1 MDKSLKQYHLVNNAI
16 GWLIGIIAC
25 AVYIMTAEA
34 TASWWDCGEYIATAF
49 KVQVGHPPGAPTF
62 QIFGRLFSLFTDPY
76 HAAFAV
82 NVMSAVASGLGI
94 MFLYW
99 TITLLGKKLIKPEE
113 LALNNSKVWAVFGS
127 GVVGAL
133 AYTFTDTYWFSAVEG
148 EVYAMSSFFT
158 AVVFWAIL
166 KWEEQADDK
175 HSLRWLILISFL
187 VGMAIGV
194 HLLNLLTIPAIVYVV
209 YFKKYPKTTLKGF
222 AISGLISLVIL
233 AAVLWGV
240 IPGIVNLSCDFDV
253 FFVNKLHLGFNSGTV
268 VFFLLIALFIVWGV
282 WNNSHFTRPGKT
294 VNIIVISVIF
304 VLLFAAKVGAGTF
317 SFGFFVVLVLLGV
330 VSYFIVKGKNREVT
344 NAALMSL
351 LLLVVGYSTFF
362 ILVIRANTNT
372 PLNENAPKDAV
383 AMRAYLGR
391 EQYGSTPLL
400 TGPYYTAGNPI
411 DSKNDYA
418 KYIRTTDAE
427 GRDYYKVASYAQEFI
442 FNENHTG
449 FFPRMYSADNSG
461 GRQHPLYYRYW
472 AGDPPVGQKPTF
484 AQNMTF
490 FHRYQMGWM
499 YWRYFM
505 WNFAGRQND
514 IQGHHFDDNKG
525 MQDVHYP
532 TVNVTDGNWICGIDY
547 VDEARLGSQKNLPDT
562 LANNKAR
569 NKYYMLPLL
578 LGMLGLIYHC
588 IKNRKDAF
596 VVFLMF
602 FMTGL
607 AIAIYLNMP
616 PRQPRERDYA
626 FVGSFYFFSVWI
638 GLGVY
643 ALYDWLST
651 KFEKK
656 ERNGYLIA
664 GALCVLLG
672 FLFNGAAFILT
683 LIGVVLL
690 IVSVVR
696 LPKAVAMPLAF
707 VLSMS
712 VPVILGAENWDD
724 HDRSQKTAARDFAK
738 NYLGLADKNS
748 VVITFG
754 DNDTFPL
761 WYNQDTEGVR
771 TDARVCNLSYLNTDW
786 YIDQMIRPAYDSP
799 SLPINWSRLE
809 YCSGTNEYV
818 KVDRHIR
825 SAIELLRKQYPAEV
839 KELFGEDPYELK
851 NVLKYWVRDHR
862 SDELKQRQKAAIE
875 LAYNQIEEI
884 KNDYYYELESDLHV
898 IPTDT
903 VYLTIDKEAVRKSGM
918 KIQGDSIP
926 DRMVISLKGLG
937 GLDKSKLMMLELLAN
952 ANWTRPIY
960 VAYTVGQENYMNLGD
975 NFVQEGLANRIT
987 PFTTNIDDQ
996 PLPHM
1001 TNFDT
1006 EKTYD
1011 NVMNRYKFGGI
1022 DKPGIYLDETVMR
1035 MCYTH
1040 RRLMV
1045 KLATNLIDEGDNDKA
1060 AKVLEKCDKEIPS
1073 YNVPHDFQSGSID
1086 MARCYAKLGN
1096 TKKAKEVL
1104 EALWKNSDQ
1113 SMTFYNSLP
1122 PYLFPSCTSSSQFHM
1137 FYVMRHLIDIASSCD
1152 MNLAEQY
1159 DQKLGEHIDTYLSKG
1174 GPLPQ

>member
-1 MDKSLKQYHLVNNAI
+1 MDKTLKQYHLMNNAI

-34 TASWWDCGEYIATAF
+34 TASWWDCGEYVATAF

-62 QIFGRLFSLFTDPY
+62 QIIGRLFSLFTDPY

-113 LALNNSKVWAVFGS
+113 LALNNTKVWAVFAS

-209 YFKKYPKTTLKGF
+209 YFKKYPQTTVKGF
-222 AISGLISLVIL
+222 IVSGVISLVIL

-282 WNNSHFTRPGKT
+282 WNNSHFQRPGRI
-294 VNIIVISVIF
+294 VNIIVLAVIF
-304 VLLFAAKVGAGTF
+304 ALLLFAKIGAGSF
-317 SFGFFVVLVLLGV
+317 SFGYFVVLVLLGV
-330 VSYFIVKGKNREVT
+330 AAYFIVKGKKPEIT
-344 NAALMSL
+344 NAALMSF
-351 LLLVVGYSTFF
+351 LLLVIGYSTFF

-391 EQYGSTPLL
+391 EQYGQTPLL
-400 TGPYYTAGNPI
+400 TGPYYTAGNP
-411 DSKNDYA
+411 NNVEYDYA
-418 KYIRTTDAE
+418 KYVRTKDSE
-427 GRDYYKVASYAQEFI
+427 GRDYYKVASYAQEYVY
-442 FNENHTG
+442 NENHTG
-449 FFPRMYSADNSG
+449 FFPRMYSPDNS
-461 GRQHPLYYRYW
+461 RQHPLYYRFW
-472 AGDPPVGQKPTF
+472 AGEPPVGEKPTF

-514 IQGHHFDDNKG
+514 IQGHHFDDNTG
-525 MQDVHYP
+525 LQGIHYP
-532 TVNVTDGNWICGIDY
+532 TVNVTDGNWICGINY
-547 VDEARLGSQKNLPDT
+547 VDEQRLGPQDNLPDV

-569 NKYYMLPLL
+569 NRYYMLPLL
-578 LGMLGLIYHC
+578 LGMLGLIFHC
-588 IKNRKDAF
+588 IKSRKDAF
-596 VVFLMF
+596 VVLIMF

-638 GLGVY
+638 GLGVL
-643 ALYDWLST
+643 ALYEWLST
-651 KFEKK
+651 KVEKK
-656 ERNGYLIA
+656 QRNGWLIA
-664 GALCVLLG
+664 GAACLLLG
-672 FLFNGAAFILT
+672 LLFNGAAFVLAM
-683 LIGVVLL
+683 IGVVLL
-690 IVSVVR
+690 IVSVVK
-696 LPKAVAMPLAF
+696 LPKSVALPLAF

-738 NYLGLADKNS
+738 NYLGLAGKNG

-761 WYNQDTEGVR
+761 WYIQEVENWR
-771 TDARVCNLSYLNTDW
+771 TDIRILNYTLSGMHWYVEQLYNKLYESEALPFTFPKELYGLGHEIYVYNPDGPRMEVTDAL
-786 YIDQMIRPAYDSP
+786 Q
-799 SLPINWSRLE
+799 
-809 YCSGTNEYV
+809 TV
-818 KVDRHIR
+818 VDN
-825 SAIELLRKQYPAEV
+825 RKQY
-839 KELFGEDPYELK
+839 
-851 NVLKYWVRDHR
+851 VRRDR
-862 SDELKQRQKAAIE
+862 GADSVVYLPTNKFKITLNKAK
-875 LAYNQIEEI
+875 LI
-884 KNDYYYELESDLHV
+884 KNGIITAEQ
-898 IPTDT
+898 
-903 VYLTIDKEAVRKSGM
+903 A
-918 KIQGDSIP
+918 DSIP
-926 DRMVISLKGLG
+926 DYIAFDVNIPRRGYLMRNEM
-937 GLDKSKLMMLELLAN
+937 MMLDFLGTNRFE
-952 ANWTRPIY
+952 RPVYIMNTSYISEVYPVVNNYSIDDGMLSMLVPYPVNRGGYNYTDRTADYFINGIKNDDGTYTPLQWGNLNKDIY
-960 VAYTVGQENYMNLGD
+960 VDPISKNMGD
-975 NFVQEGLANRIT
+975 VQR
-987 PFTTNIDDQ
+987 Q
-996 PLPHM
+996 
-1001 TNFDT
+1001 
-1006 EKTYD
+1006 
-1011 NVMNRYKFGGI
+1011 
-1022 DKPGIYLDETVMR
+1022 
-1035 MCYTH
+1035 
-1040 RRLMV
+1040 
-1045 KLATNLIDEGDNDKA
+1045 
-1060 AKVLEKCDKEIPS
+1060 
-1073 YNVPHDFQSGSID
+1073 
-1086 MARCYAKLGN
+1086 
-1096 TKKAKEVL
+1096 
-1104 EALWKNSDQ
+1104 
-1113 SMTFYNSLP
+1113 TFILLSL
-1122 PYLFPSCTSSSQFHM
+1122 Q
-1137 FYVMRHLIDIASSCD
+1137 V
-1152 MNLAEQY
+1152 Q
-1159 DQKLGEHIDTYLSKG
+1159 
-1174 GPLPQ
+1174 

>member
-1 MDKSLKQYHLVNNAI
+1 MDKTLKQYHLMNNAI
-16 GWLIGIIAC
+16 GWVIGIIAC

-34 TASWWDCGEYIATAF
+34 TASWWDCGEYIATAY

-62 QIFGRLFSLFTDPY
+62 QILGRLFCLFTDPY

-94 MFLYW
+94 MFLFW
-99 TITLLGKKLIKPEE
+99 TITLLGKKLLKPEE
-113 LALNNSKVWAVFGS
+113 LALNNTKVWAVFGA
-127 GVVGAL
+127 GIVGAL

-166 KWEEQADDK
+166 KWEEQSDDR

-222 AISGLISLVIL
+222 IVSGVISLVIL
-233 AAVLWGV
+233 ALVLWGV

-253 FFVNKLHLGFNSGTV
+253 FFVNKLHLGFNTGTV
-268 VFFLLIALFIVWGV
+268 VFFLLVALFIVWGV
-282 WNNSHFTRPGKT
+282 WNNSHFQRPGKT
-294 VNIIVISVIF
+294 VNIIVLAVIF
-304 VLLFAAKVGAGTF
+304 ALLFFAKIGAGTF
-317 SFGFFVVLVLLGV
+317 SFGYFIVLVALGAA
-330 VSYFIVKGKNREVT
+330 SWFIVKGKNRQVT

-351 LLLVVGYSTFF
+351 LMLVVGYSTFF

-391 EQYGSTPLL
+391 EQYGQTPLL

-411 DSKNDYA
+411 SSENDYA
-418 KYIRTTDAE
+418 KYIRSTDSE
-427 GRDYYKVASYAQEFI
+427 GRDFYKVASYAQTYKY
-442 FNENHTG
+442 NEAHTG
-449 FFPRMYSADNSG
+449 VFPRMYSADNS
-461 GRQHPLYYRYW
+461 RQHPQYYRYW
-472 AGDPPVGQKPTF
+472 AGEPPVGQKPTF

-514 IQGHHFDDNKG
+514 IQGHHFDDNTG
-525 MQDVHYP
+525 MQGVHYP
-532 TVNVTDGNWICGIDY
+532 TVNYTDGNWISGINY
-547 VDEARLGSQKNLPDT
+547 VDEERLGPQDNLPDA

-643 ALYDWLST
+643 ALYDWLTT

-656 ERNGYLIA
+656 ERNYYLIA
-664 GALCVLLG
+664 GAACVLLG
-672 FLFNGAAFILT
+672 LVFNGAAFILT
-683 LIGVVLL
+683 MIGTVLL
-690 IVSVVR
+690 VVGLVR
-696 LPKAVAMPLAF
+696 LPKAVALPVAF

-712 VPVILGAENWDD
+712 VPVILCAENWDD

-738 NYLGLADKNS
+738 NYLGLADKNGI
-748 VVITFG
+748 VITFG

-761 WYNQDTEGVR
+761 WYIQEVEGWR
-771 TDARVCNLSYLNTDW
+771 TDIRIYNYTLSGMHW
-786 YIDQMIRPAYDSP
+786 YIEQLYNKLYESDPLPFTLPKDMYGLGHEVFVYNPDGARMEVTEALQMVA
-799 SLPINWSRLE
+799 N
-809 YCSGTNEYV
+809 N
-818 KVDRHIR
+818 
-825 SAIELLRKQYPAEV
+825 RKQYVRAERGDSVVYLPTNKFKITLDKPKLVANGIITAAQADTIPDFVAFDINLPRRGYLMRNEMAMLDFLGTNRFERSVSIMNPGYIRDVFPVVDRYSIEDGMLSLLVPYPADDSQGRYSERTADYLLNGIKNADGTYTPLQWGNLDKDIYV
-839 KELFGEDPYELK
+839 DPISK
-851 NVLKYWVRDHR
+851 NMGDV
-862 SDELKQRQKAAIE
+862 QRQSYVLLSDQLLREGDTTGARKALDIREKFFPKSNFPNDRFALMMVYAYSHVGDQVKAYDILCDVFE
-875 LAYNQIEEI
+875 YYTQQLAYVKQF
-884 KNDYYYELESDLHV
+884 
-898 IPTDT
+898 PA
-903 VYLTIDKEAVRKSGM
+903 DKSYGVE
-918 KIQGDSIP
+918 
-926 DRMVISLKGLG
+926 RMVADASYFLYQVVGLCNHSMSRNPFDNRPEVALTESGAEAFAQSSQQNADRLKAIQ
-937 GLDKSKLMMLELLAN
+937 DFAN
-952 ANWTRPIY
+952 GPVYQN
-960 VAYTVGQENYMNLGD
+960 
-975 NFVQEGLANRIT
+975 
-987 PFTTNIDDQ
+987 
-996 PLPHM
+996 
-1001 TNFDT
+1001 
-1006 EKTYD
+1006 
-1011 NVMNRYKFGGI
+1011 
-1022 DKPGIYLDETVMR
+1022 
-1035 MCYTH
+1035 
-1040 RRLMV
+1040 
-1045 KLATNLIDEGDNDKA
+1045 
-1060 AKVLEKCDKEIPS
+1060 
-1073 YNVPHDFQSGSID
+1073 
-1086 MARCYAKLGN
+1086 
-1096 TKKAKEVL
+1096 EVL
-1104 EALWKNSDQ
+1104 PLVEN
-1113 SMTFYNSLP
+1113 
-1122 PYLFPSCTSSSQFHM
+1122 
-1137 FYVMRHLIDIASSCD
+1137 MR
-1152 MNLAEQY
+1152 
-1159 DQKLGEHIDTYLSKG
+1159 
-1174 GPLPQ
+1174 

>member
-1 MDKSLKQYHLVNNAI
+1 MDKTLKQYHLVNNAM

-34 TASWWDCGEYIATAF
+34 TASWWDCGEYIATAY

-62 QIFGRLFSLFTDPY
+62 QILGRLFSLFTDPY

-99 TITLLGKKLIKPEE
+99 TITLLGKKLLKPEE
-113 LALNNSKVWAVFGS
+113 ITLGNTKVWAVFAA

-166 KWEEQADDK
+166 KWEEQSDDR

-209 YFKKYPKTTLKGF
+209 YFKKYPKTTVKGF
-222 AISGLISLVIL
+222 IVSGVISLVIL

-268 VFFLLIALFIVWGV
+268 VFFLLVALFIAWGV
-282 WNNSHFTRPGKT
+282 WNNSHFKRPSKT
-294 VNIIVISVIF
+294 VNIIVIAVIF
-304 VLLFAAKVGAGTF
+304 AFLFFAKIGAGSF
-317 SFGFFVVLVLLGV
+317 SFGYFVVLLALAAATW
-330 VSYFIVKGKNREVT
+330 YILKGKNHVVT

-351 LLLVVGYSTFF
+351 LMLVVGYSTFF

-391 EQYGSTPLL
+391 EQYGSTPLFS
-400 TGPYYTAGNPI
+400 GPYYTAGNPI
-411 DSKNDYA
+411 DAKNDYA
-418 KYIRTTDAE
+418 KYIRSKDGE
-427 GRDYYKVASYAQEFI
+427 GRDYYKVASYAQEFVY
-442 FNENHTG
+442 NENHTG
-449 FFPRMYSADNSG
+449 VFPRMYSNSNDG
-461 GRQHPLYYRYW
+461 SRQHPLYYRYW

-514 IQGHHFDDNKG
+514 IQGHHFDDNTG
-525 MQDVHYP
+525 MQGVHYP
-532 TVNVTDGNWICGIDY
+532 TINYTDGNWISGINY
-547 VDEARLGSQKNLPDT
+547 VDEHRLGPQTNLPDV

-596 VVFLMF
+596 VVFTMF

-656 ERNGYLIA
+656 ERNYYLI
-664 GALCVLLG
+664 GGVVCLLLG
-672 FLFNGAAFILT
+672 FLLNGAAFILAM
-683 LIGVVLL
+683 IGAVL
-690 IVSVVR
+690 IVVSFVKV
-696 LPKAVAMPLAF
+696 PKAVALPLAF
-707 VLSMS
+707 VLSMT

-761 WYNQDTEGVR
+761 WYIQEVEGWR
-771 TDARVCNLSYLNTDW
+771 TDVRILNYTLSGMYWYVEQLYNKLYESEALPFTFPKELYGLGHELYVYNPDGPRMEVTDAL
-786 YIDQMIRPAYDSP
+786 QAVV
-799 SLPINWSRLE
+799 N
-809 YCSGTNEYV
+809 N
-818 KVDRHIR
+818 
-825 SAIELLRKQYPAEV
+825 RKQYVRADRGSDSVIYLPTNKFKITLDKPKLVANGIITAAQADTIPDYIAFDVNIPRRGYLMRNEMMMLDFLGTNRFERAVSIMNTSYIREV
-839 KELFGEDPYELK
+839 FPVVDQYSIDDGMLSLLVPYPVAGGQYYYTERTKDYFLK
-851 NVLKYWVRDHR
+851 GIPDGNGGYTPLKWGNLNKDIYIDHAV
-862 SDELKQRQKAAIE
+862 SKNMGDVQRQTFVLLSNQLLVEGDTNAAKQMLEMREEYFPASNYPNDRFAVMMIFAYSHVGEQVKAYDILCDVFDYYRQQ
-875 LAYNQIEEI
+875 LAYAKQFPADKAYGVERMTADASYYLFQTVQMRQHGMLRNPFDSRPEMPLTEEGE
-884 KNDYYYELESDLHV
+884 KAFVAADPNNAE
-898 IPTDT
+898 
-903 VYLTIDKEAVRKSGM
+903 R
-918 KIQGDSIP
+918 
-926 DRMVISLKGLG
+926 LK
-937 GLDKSKLMMLELLAN
+937 A
-952 ANWTRPIY
+952 
-960 VAYTVGQENYMNLGD
+960 
-975 NFVQEGLANRIT
+975 
-987 PFTTNIDDQ
+987 IDD
-996 PLPHM
+996 
-1001 TNFDT
+1001 F
-1006 EKTYD
+1006 
-1011 NVMNRYKFGGI
+1011 
-1022 DKPGIYLDETVMR
+1022 
-1035 MCYTH
+1035 
-1040 RRLMV
+1040 
-1045 KLATNLIDEGDNDKA
+1045 
-1060 AKVLEKCDKEIPS
+1060 AKSP
-1073 YNVPHDFQSGSID
+1073 
-1086 MARCYAKLGN
+1086 
-1096 TKKAKEVL
+1096 
-1104 EALWKNSDQ
+1104 
-1113 SMTFYNSLP
+1113 
-1122 PYLFPSCTSSSQFHM
+1122 
-1137 FYVMRHLIDIASSCD
+1137 
-1152 MNLAEQY
+1152 
-1159 DQKLGEHIDTYLSKG
+1159 TYLNEIV
-1174 GPLPQ
+1174 PLVKNMR

>member
-427 GRDYYKVASYAQEFI
+427 GRDYYKVASYAQEFV

-547 VDEARLGSQKNLPDT
+547 VDEARLGSQQNLPDT

-651 KFEKK
+651 KFGKK

-761 WYNQDTEGVR
+761 WYIQEVEGWR
-771 TDARVCNLSYLNTDW
+771 TDVRILNYTLSGMHWYVEQLYNKLYDSDPLPFTFPKEMYGLGYEIYVYNPDGPRMEVTDALQTVVDNRRQYVRRDRGADSVVYLPTNKFKITLNKPKLVENGIITPEIAETMPDYIAFDVNIPRRGYLTRNEMMMLDFLGTNRFERPVSIMHTSYISEVFPVVNNYSIDDGMLSLLVPYPVSGGQYIYSERTADYFINGFRNDDGSRTPLQWGNLNKNI
-786 YIDQMIRPAYDSP
+786 YIDPVSKNSGDVQRQTFILLSNQKVVEGDTATAVKLLEMSEEFFPKSNFPNDRFAMMTLFAYKNVGNEVKAYDIVCDIFDYYTQQLTYAKQLTQNKSTNADRLLADACYFLYQVVQMRNHGVMRSP
-799 SLPINWSRLE
+799 F
-809 YCSGTNEYV
+809 TN
-818 KVDRHIR
+818 
-825 SAIELLRKQYPAEV
+825 QAEV
-839 KELFGEDPYELK
+839 PLTEAGEQQYLAASPDNAQRLK
-851 NVLKYWVRDHR
+851 AVD
-862 SDELKQRQKAAIE
+862 DFAA
-875 LAYNQIEEI
+875 
-884 KNDYYYELESDLHV
+884 SSV
-898 IPTDT
+898 
-903 VYLTIDKEAVRKSGM
+903 
-918 KIQGDSIP
+918 
-926 DRMVISLKGLG
+926 
-937 GLDKSKLMMLELLAN
+937 
-952 ANWTRPIY
+952 
-960 VAYTVGQENYMNLGD
+960 
-975 NFVQEGLANRIT
+975 
-987 PFTTNIDDQ
+987 
-996 PLPHM
+996 
-1001 TNFDT
+1001 
-1006 EKTYD
+1006 
-1011 NVMNRYKFGGI
+1011 
-1022 DKPGIYLDETVMR
+1022 
-1035 MCYTH
+1035 
-1040 RRLMV
+1040 
-1045 KLATNLIDEGDNDKA
+1045 
-1060 AKVLEKCDKEIPS
+1060 
-1073 YNVPHDFQSGSID
+1073 FQ
-1086 MARCYAKLGN
+1086 N
-1096 TKKAKEVL
+1096 EVL
-1104 EALWKNSDQ
+1104 PLIN
-1113 SMTFYNSLP
+1113 T
-1122 PYLFPSCTSSSQFHM
+1122 
-1137 FYVMRHLIDIASSCD
+1137 MR
-1152 MNLAEQY
+1152 
-1159 DQKLGEHIDTYLSKG
+1159 
-1174 GPLPQ
+1174 

>member
-1 MDKSLKQYHLVNNAI
+1 MDKTLKQYHLMNNAI

-25 AVYIMTAEA
+25 VVYIMTAEA
-34 TASWWDCGEYIATAF
+34 TASWWDCGEYIATAY

-62 QIFGRLFSLFTDPY
+62 QILGRLFSLFTDPY

-94 MFLYW
+94 MFLFW
-99 TITLLGKKLIKPEE
+99 TITLLGKKLLKPEE
-113 LALNNSKVWAVFGS
+113 LALNNTKVWAVFGA
-127 GVVGAL
+127 GIVGSL

-158 AVVFWAIL
+158 ALVFWAIL
-166 KWEEQADDK
+166 KWEEQSDDS

-222 AISGLISLVIL
+222 IVSGVISLVIL
-233 AAVLWGV
+233 AVVLWGV

-253 FFVNKLHLGFNSGTV
+253 FFVNKLHLGFNTGTV
-268 VFFLLIALFIVWGV
+268 VFFLLVALFIVWGV
-282 WNNSHFTRPGKT
+282 WNNSHFKRPGKT
-294 VNIIVISVIF
+294 VNIIVLALIF
-304 VLLFAAKVGAGTF
+304 ALMFFAKIGAGSF
-317 SFGFFVVLVLLGV
+317 SFGYFLVLVALGV
-330 VSYFIVKGKNREVT
+330 ASWFIVKGKNRQVT

-351 LLLVVGYSTFF
+351 LMLVVGYSTFF

-391 EQYGSTPLL
+391 EQYGQTPLL
-400 TGPYYTAGNPI
+400 TGPYYTAGNPNG
-411 DSKNDYA
+411 SENDYA
-418 KYIRTTDAE
+418 KYVRTTDSE
-427 GRDYYKVASYAQEFI
+427 GRDYYKVASYAQKYKYAED
-442 FNENHTG
+442 HTG
-449 FFPRMYSADNSG
+449 FFPRMYSNDNS
-461 GRQHPLYYRYW
+461 RQHPLYYRFW
-472 AGDPPVGQKPTF
+472 AGEPPVGEKPTF

-514 IQGHHFDDNKG
+514 IQGHHFDDNTG
-525 MQDVHYP
+525 MQGVHYP
-532 TVNVTDGNWICGIDY
+532 TVNYTDGNWISGIDY
-547 VDEARLGSQKNLPDT
+547 VDEHRLGPQDNLPDA

-643 ALYDWLST
+643 ALYDWLTT

-656 ERNGYLIA
+656 ERNRYLIA
-664 GALCVLLG
+664 GAVCAVLG

-683 LIGVVLL
+683 MIGVVLL
-690 IVSVVR
+690 IVGLVR
-696 LPKAVAMPLAF
+696 LPKAVALPVAF

-712 VPVILGAENWDD
+712 VPVILCAENWDD

-738 NYLGLADKNS
+738 NYLGLVDKNG

-761 WYNQDTEGVR
+761 WYIQEVEGWR
-771 TDARVCNLSYLNTDW
+771 TDVRIYNYTLSGMHW
-786 YIDQMIRPAYDSP
+786 YIDQLYNKLYESDPLPLTFPRDMYGLGHEIFVYNPDGPRMEVTDALQMVVDNRKTYVRSERGDSVVY
-799 SLPINWSRLE
+799 LPTNKFKITLDKPKLIANGVITAAQADTIPDFIAFDVNIPRRGYLMRNE
-809 YCSGTNEYV
+809 MAMLDFLGTNKFERNVSIMNVSYIRDV
-818 KVDRHIR
+818 FPVVDNYSIDDGML
-825 SAIELLRKQYPAEV
+825 SLLVPYPVVDGRYRYTDRTADY
-839 KELFGEDPYELK
+839 LLK
-851 NVLKYWVRDHR
+851 G
-862 SDELKQRQKAAIE
+862 
-875 LAYNQIEEI
+875 I
-884 KNDYYYELESDLHV
+884 KNDDGTYTPLQWGNLNRDIYIDPISKNMGDVQRQTFVLLSNQLLMEGDTAGARQALAIREEAFPTSNFPNDRFALMMVYAYSHVGDQVEAFKILCDVFDYYNQQLAYAKQF
-898 IPTDT
+898 PTDKAYG
-903 VYLTIDKEAVRKSGM
+903 VERQIADASYFLYQVVSMRNYGLMRNPFDNRPEVALTEAGAKAFAAADPKNAER
-918 KIQGDSIP
+918 
-926 DRMVISLKGLG
+926 LK
-937 GLDKSKLMMLELLAN
+937 A
-952 ANWTRPIY
+952 
-960 VAYTVGQENYMNLGD
+960 
-975 NFVQEGLANRIT
+975 
-987 PFTTNIDDQ
+987 IDD
-996 PLPHM
+996 
-1001 TNFDT
+1001 F
-1006 EKTYD
+1006 
-1011 NVMNRYKFGGI
+1011 
-1022 DKPGIYLDETVMR
+1022 
-1035 MCYTH
+1035 
-1040 RRLMV
+1040 
-1045 KLATNLIDEGDNDKA
+1045 
-1060 AKVLEKCDKEIPS
+1060 AKSAV
-1073 YNVPHDFQSGSID
+1073 YQN
-1086 MARCYAKLGN
+1086 
-1096 TKKAKEVL
+1096 EVL
-1104 EALWKNSDQ
+1104 PMVSN
-1113 SMTFYNSLP
+1113 
-1122 PYLFPSCTSSSQFHM
+1122 
-1137 FYVMRHLIDIASSCD
+1137 MR
-1152 MNLAEQY
+1152 
-1159 DQKLGEHIDTYLSKG
+1159 
-1174 GPLPQ
+1174 

>member
-1 MDKSLKQYHLVNNAI
+1 MKQYHLMNNAI

-34 TASWWDCGEYIATAF
+34 TASWWDCGEYIATAY

-62 QIFGRLFSLFTDPY
+62 QILGRLFCLFTDPY

-94 MFLYW
+94 MFLFW
-99 TITLLGKKLIKPEE
+99 TITLLGKKLLKPEE
-113 LALNNSKVWAVFGS
+113 LALNNTKVWAVFGA
-127 GVVGAL
+127 GIVGAL

-166 KWEEQADDK
+166 KWEEQSDDR

-222 AISGLISLVIL
+222 IVSGVISLVIL
-233 AAVLWGV
+233 AIVLWGV

-253 FFVNKLHLGFNSGTV
+253 FFVNKLHLGFNTGTV
-268 VFFLLIALFIVWGV
+268 VFFLLVALFIVWGV
-282 WNNSHFTRPGKT
+282 WNNSHFQRPGKT
-294 VNIIVISVIF
+294 VNIIVLAVIF
-304 VLLFAAKVGAGTF
+304 ALLFFAKIGAGTF
-317 SFGFFVVLVLLGV
+317 SFGYFIVLVALGAA
-330 VSYFIVKGKNREVT
+330 SWFIVKGKNRQVT

-351 LLLVVGYSTFF
+351 LMLVVGYSTFF

-391 EQYGSTPLL
+391 EQYGQTPLL

-411 DSKNDYA
+411 GSENDYA
-418 KYIRTTDAE
+418 KYVRSTDSE
-427 GRDYYKVASYAQEFI
+427 GRDFYKVASYAQTYKY
-442 FNENHTG
+442 NEAHTG
-449 FFPRMYSADNSG
+449 VFPRMYSADNN
-461 GRQHPLYYRYW
+461 RQHPTYYRYW
-472 AGDPPVGQKPTF
+472 AGEPPVGQKPTF

-514 IQGHHFDDNKG
+514 IQGHHFDDNTG
-525 MQDVHYP
+525 MQGVHYP
-532 TVNVTDGNWICGIDY
+532 TVNYTDGNWISGINY
-547 VDEARLGSQKNLPDT
+547 VDEERLGPQDNLPDA

-616 PRQPRERDYA
+616 PCQPRERDYA

-643 ALYDWLST
+643 ALYDWLTT

-656 ERNGYLIA
+656 ERNYYLIA
-664 GALCVLLG
+664 GAACVLLG
-672 FLFNGAAFILT
+672 LVFNGAAFVLT
-683 LIGVVLL
+683 MIGAVLL
-690 IVSVVR
+690 VVGLVR
-696 LPKAVAMPLAF
+696 LPKAVALPVAF

-712 VPVILGAENWDD
+712 VPVILCAENWDD

-738 NYLGLADKNS
+738 NYLGMADKNGI
-748 VVITFG
+748 VITFG

-761 WYNQDTEGVR
+761 WYIQEVEGWR
-771 TDARVCNLSYLNTDW
+771 TDIRIYNYTLSGMHW
-786 YIDQMIRPAYDSP
+786 YIEQLYNKLYESDPLPFTLPKDMYGLGHEVFVYNPDGARMEVTEALQMVA
-799 SLPINWSRLE
+799 N
-809 YCSGTNEYV
+809 N
-818 KVDRHIR
+818 
-825 SAIELLRKQYPAEV
+825 RKQYVRAERGDSVVYLPTNKFKITLDKPKLVANGIITAAQADTIPDFVAFDINLPRRGYLMRNEMAMLDFLGTNRFERSVSIMNPGYIRDVFPVVDRYSIEDGMLSMLVPYPADDSQGRYSERTADYLLNGIKNADGTYTPLQWGNLDKDIYV
-839 KELFGEDPYELK
+839 DPISK
-851 NVLKYWVRDHR
+851 SMGNV
-862 SDELKQRQKAAIE
+862 QRQSYVLLSDQLLREGDTAGACKALDISEKFFPKSNFPNDRFALMMVYAYSHVGDQVKAYDILCDVFE
-875 LAYNQIEEI
+875 YYTQQLAYVKQF
-884 KNDYYYELESDLHV
+884 
-898 IPTDT
+898 PA
-903 VYLTIDKEAVRKSGM
+903 DKSYGVE
-918 KIQGDSIP
+918 
-926 DRMVISLKGLG
+926 RMVADASYFLYQVVGMCNHSMSRNPFDNRPEVALTESGAEAFAQSSQQNADRLKAIQ
-937 GLDKSKLMMLELLAN
+937 DFAN
-952 ANWTRPIY
+952 GPVYQN
-960 VAYTVGQENYMNLGD
+960 
-975 NFVQEGLANRIT
+975 
-987 PFTTNIDDQ
+987 
-996 PLPHM
+996 
-1001 TNFDT
+1001 
-1006 EKTYD
+1006 
-1011 NVMNRYKFGGI
+1011 
-1022 DKPGIYLDETVMR
+1022 
-1035 MCYTH
+1035 
-1040 RRLMV
+1040 
-1045 KLATNLIDEGDNDKA
+1045 
-1060 AKVLEKCDKEIPS
+1060 
-1073 YNVPHDFQSGSID
+1073 
-1086 MARCYAKLGN
+1086 
-1096 TKKAKEVL
+1096 EVL
-1104 EALWKNSDQ
+1104 PLVEN
-1113 SMTFYNSLP
+1113 
-1122 PYLFPSCTSSSQFHM
+1122 
-1137 FYVMRHLIDIASSCD
+1137 MR
-1152 MNLAEQY
+1152 
-1159 DQKLGEHIDTYLSKG
+1159 
-1174 GPLPQ
+1174 